1 VPKKPTNHEKCQLI
15 IERLLGWKEKI
26 GWPAQMKLLKSL
38 LKKYPDHGFWLTI
51 NPPQTIGSFAYFKTK
66 EGKQF
71 VEVAHRFY
79 KTSLNPEQ
87 KEVILGDKIG
97 KDENIKPKKPKTL
110 KEFLNAKTKKDTDAG
125 S

>member
-1 VPKKPTNHEKCQLI
+1 
-15 IERLLGWKEKI
+15 
-26 GWPAQMKLLKSL
+26 MKLLKSL

-97 KDENIKPKKPKTL
+97 KKINIIRSIHEELGTSKTRNKFNL
-110 KEFLNAKTKKDTDAG
+110 DMVFKSEKFLTLSDI
-125 S
+125 